1 MNGSITEKPCFKR
14 YSGSYP
20 TDPHRAED
28 RRRLAENIE
37 CRLLNSEKVP
47 VAFPHCTDVLLAQVT
62 EKPRDEINNYFEE
75 YFIYRQHRII
85 EGVPPVSADL
95 MNCTGTW
102 FPSDYNDCTILNAD
116 SEHAIQD
123 APGAS
128 ARDAISSKDLQRWP
142 SPHCLSPS
150 CVTLEGT
157 RNISRGTLDDQVK
170 VPVRIKRL
178 FIGDLVWLFYF
189 ERMGI
194 FKILGAILDD
204 YATKGKHPLPNG
216 DIRAVVMESMIRST
230 KSGLSSAVRERDS
243 TYRRSLGWTS
253 DTGRK
258 LGSDA
263 LVNTAFN
270 NLFHK
275 FLQSALEYYKDKR
288 LATAIQATTTPR
300 TSVATLITI
309 GDTIEILKKS
319 FIPFR
324 YGRNYSNTLSGI
336 VWVVAGLDLIKRL
349 RAELGIPEN
358 YKEPFQYIQAAYDL
372 LVMGRPV
379 TPSEADRYTLHKE
392 CARDGRD
399 ILLDIEVLD
408 SSAPAFGEPGGELE
422 IWLDRIEDRVE
433 GYRTAYRSL
442 TGIDLGVPG
451 SVKVEQQV

>member
-1 MNGSITEKPCFKR
+1 MDRLQKNLALKDTVEAIPLIPIALR
-14 YSGSYP
+14 
-20 TDPHRAED
+20 TDGDWLKISSAVFRMLE
-28 RRRLAENIE
+28 R
-37 CRLLNSEKVP
+37 VP

-62 EKPRDEINNYFEE
+62 ENPRDEINGYFEE
-75 YFIYRQHRII
+75 YFIYSQHRII
-85 EGVPPVSADL
+85 EGVPPVSANL
-95 MNCTGTW
+95 MNCSGMW
-102 FPSDYNDCTILNAD
+102 FPSNSDDCTILNAN
-116 SEHAIQD
+116 SEQANQD
-123 APGAS
+123 AQGTSTRAS
-128 ARDAISSKDLQRWP
+128 TSSTELQRWP
-142 SPHCLSPS
+142 SPHCLTPS
-150 CVTLEGT
+150 CVTLDGI
-157 RNISRGTLDDQVK
+157 RNLSRATLDDPAR
-170 VPVRIKRL
+170 VPVRIRRL
-178 FIGDLVWLFYF
+178 FIGDVVWLFYF

-204 YATKGKHPLPNG
+204 YATKGRHPLPNG
-216 DIRAVVMESMIRST
+216 DIRAVVMESMIRSI
-230 KSGLSSAVRERDS
+230 KSGLSSGMRERDA
-243 TYRRSLGWTS
+243 TYRHSTGWTS

-408 SSAPAFGEPGGELE
+408 SSDPAFGEPGGELE

-442 TGIDLGVPG
+442 TGNRLG
-451 SVKVEQQV
+451 SARFSES